1 MLFSTIFMS
10 EFAKL
15 PICLI
20 NISFGMM
27 TLTPALYGTKGGI
40 NEERKIYNSLI

>member
-27 TLTPALYGTKGGI
+27 TLTPALYGTKGGL
-40 NEERKIYNSLI
+40 NDSRKIYNSLI

>member
-10 EFAKL
+10 EFVKL
-15 PICLI
+15 SICLI

-27 TLTPALYGTKGGI
+27 TLTSALYGTKGGI
-40 NEERKIYNSLI
+40 NERRKIYNSLI